1 MQMTAGEI
9 KRSYEEAKNKGRQVR
24 ILAEL
29 NNCSQD
35 EIHTILSGE
44 DKRKQLAIKADQK
57 AMSIDDTVNILF
69 ARLDELEEQ
78 IKPLEE
84 EYRNVKIAIDVIQ
97 KVRAKDGQ
105 SVSNE

>member
-35 EIHTILSGE
+35 EIRTVLSGE
-44 DKRKQLAIKADQK
+44 DKRKQPAIKADQK

-97 KVRAKDGQ
+97 KVRAGSEKDKI
-105 SVSNE
+105 